1 MDEYV
6 FGANILENLTTGMY
20 QDSRVIYREYIQNAS
35 DQIDFARKEGLLV
48 KGKELI
54 DIQLDARER
63 TITITDNAT
72 GIPSAKFKEVLTNIA
87 DSDKQIGEAKG
98 FRGIGRLCGLAYCR
112 ELVFSSKAPGE
123 TQINTLR
130 CYASKMR
137 ELIDKNNQ
145 GEKIS
150 AQEVLNEIYE
160 FSEPIKTKRKDDHW
174 FKVEL
179 LDVNAENRDL
189 LDFQYVKDYLS
200 FVAPVPYKNKFL
212 FRQKV
217 YEHAKQIGERI
228 DEYKITL
235 NGKPIV
241 KNYGTRF
248 KTSKG
253 EDEIFDVVFKDFYD
267 DSNQLIAWSWFGLSH
282 FKAVIQKDCQM
293 RGLRLRKE
301 NIQIGDDDAL
311 KKLFKEDRGS
321 HYFVGEV
328 FAVSKLLIPNS
339 QRDYFNENNG
349 RLVFE
354 QRIRRYFND
363 ELTRLYRDGSEIN
376 SAYDKINAYEKK
388 VSEFQQKQESGDFID
403 DDYKQQA
410 AQVVE
415 KAKKDAE
422 KAQSNIEKKK
432 QKIEQ
437 DPSNPANRIISR
449 IEEERKRH
457 NDEEKR
463 NAKAKNKKQGEGKSE
478 KTDKAG
484 RRVDKLTSVQNRDRK
499 LISKIFSII
508 YASTDEET
516 AEKIIKNIEDE
527 FR

>member
-1 MDEYV
+1 MEEYV

-35 DQIDFARKEGLLV
+35 DQIDIARREGLLA
-48 KGKELI
+48 KGQELI
-54 DIQLDARER
+54 DIQLDDKER

-72 GIPSAKFKEVLTNIA
+72 GIPAAKFREVLANIA
-87 DSDKQIGEAKG
+87 DSSKQIGEAKG

-123 TQINTLR
+123 SQISVLR
-130 CYASKMR
+130 CYAAKMR
-137 ELIDKNNQ
+137 ELIDRNNQ
-145 GEKIS
+145 GQKVS
-150 AQEVLNEIYE
+150 AQELLNEIYE
-160 FSEPIKTKRKDDHW
+160 FPEPIKSRHKDEHW
-174 FKVEL
+174 FRVEL
-179 LDVNAENRDL
+179 IDVNKENQDL

-217 YEHAKQIGERI
+217 YQHAEQIGARI

-235 NGKPIV
+235 NGEPLV
-241 KNYGTRF
+241 KNYGTKF

-253 EDEIFDVVFKDFYD
+253 EDEIFDIVFKDFYD

-311 KKLFKEDRGS
+311 KKLFKEDRGP

-328 FAVSKLLIPNS
+328 FAVSKYLIPNS
-339 QRDYFNENNG
+339 QRDYFNENDS
-349 RLVFE
+349 RITFE
-354 QRIRRYFND
+354 QRVRRYFND

-376 SAYDKINAYEKK
+376 SAYDKISAYEKK
-388 VSEFQQKQESGDFID
+388 ASEFQQKQKNGDFID
-403 DDYKQQA
+403 DDHKQQA
-410 AQVVE
+410 AQAVE
-415 KAKKDAE
+415 KAKKNAE
-422 KAQSNIEKKK
+422 KAQNEIEKKK
-432 QKIEQ
+432 QRIDQ

-449 IEEERKRH
+449 IEEERKH
-457 NDEEKR
+457 QEAEEKT
-463 NAKAKNKKQGEGKSE
+463 NTEIQSK
-478 KTDKAG
+478 KTDDDKGQKADKASH
-484 RRVDKLTSVQNRDRK
+484 RVDKLTSVQKRDRK
-499 LISKIFSII
+499 LLSKIFSII

-516 AEKIIKNIEDE
+516 AEKIITKIEDE
-527 FR
+527 FK

>member
-35 DQIDFARKEGLLV
+35 DQIDIARREGLLE

-54 DIQLDARER
+54 DIQLDDKGRN
-63 TITITDNAT
+63 ITITDNAT
-72 GIPSAKFKEVLTNIA
+72 GMPAAKFREVLANIA
-87 DSDKQIGEAKG
+87 DSNKQVGEAKG

-123 TQINTLR
+123 SHISVLR
-130 CYASKMR
+130 CYAARMR

-145 GEKIS
+145 GEKVS
-150 AQEVLNEIYE
+150 AQELLNEIYE
-160 FSEPIKTKRKDDHW
+160 FPEPVKAENKNEHW
-174 FKVEL
+174 FRVEL
-179 LDVNAENRDL
+179 IDVNKENRDL

-200 FVAPVPYKNKFL
+200 FVAPVPYKNTFI

-235 NGKPIV
+235 NGEPIV
-241 KNYGTRF
+241 KNYGTKF

-253 EDEIFDVVFKDFYD
+253 EDEIFDIVFKDFYD
-267 DSNQLIAWSWFGLSH
+267 DLGRLIAWSWFGLSH

-301 NIQIGDDDAL
+301 NIQIGDDGAL
-311 KKLFKEDRGS
+311 KNLFKEDRGS
-321 HYFVGEV
+321 HYFVGEI
-328 FAVSKLLIPNS
+328 FAVSKSLIPNS
-339 QRDYFNENNG
+339 QRDYFNENNS
-349 RLVFE
+349 RIAFE
-354 QRIRRYFND
+354 QCVRRYFND

-376 SAYDKINAYEKK
+376 SAYDKISAYEKK
-388 VSEFQQKQESGDFID
+388 VAEFQQKQKNGDFID
-403 DDYKQQA
+403 DNHRQQA
-410 AQVVE
+410 AQAVE
-415 KAKKDAE
+415 KAKKNAE
-422 KAQSNIEKKK
+422 KAKSDIEKKK
-432 QKIEQ
+432 QKIDQ
-437 DPSNPANRIISR
+437 DPLNPANRIISR
-449 IEEERKRH
+449 VEEERKSREA
-457 NDEEKR
+457 EEKK
-463 NAKAKNKKQGEGKSE
+463 NAKSQRRKTGDGNGQ
-478 KTDKAG
+478 KTDKVG
-484 RRVDKLTSVQNRDRK
+484 RRVDRLTSVEKRDRK

-516 AEKIIKNIEDE
+516 AEKIISKIEDE
-527 FR
+527 FK

>member
-179 LDVNAENRDL
+179 LYVNAENRDL

-235 NGKPIV
+235 NGEPIV

-311 KKLFKEDRGS
+311 LAL
-321 HYFVGEV
+321 H
-328 FAVSKLLIPNS
+328 
-339 QRDYFNENNG
+339 
-349 RLVFE
+349 
-354 QRIRRYFND
+354 
-363 ELTRLYRDGSEIN
+363 
-376 SAYDKINAYEKK
+376 
-388 VSEFQQKQESGDFID
+388 
-403 DDYKQQA
+403 
-410 AQVVE
+410 
-415 KAKKDAE
+415 
-422 KAQSNIEKKK
+422 
-432 QKIEQ
+432 
-437 DPSNPANRIISR
+437 
-449 IEEERKRH
+449 
-457 NDEEKR
+457 
-463 NAKAKNKKQGEGKSE
+463 
-478 KTDKAG
+478 
-484 RRVDKLTSVQNRDRK
+484 
-499 LISKIFSII
+499 
-508 YASTDEET
+508 
-516 AEKIIKNIEDE
+516 
-527 FR
+527 

>member
-35 DQIDFARKEGLLV
+35 DQIDIARREGLLAE
-48 KGKELI
+48 GQELI
-54 DIQLDARER
+54 DIQLDDKKR

-72 GIPSAKFKEVLTNIA
+72 GIPASKFKEVLANIA
-87 DSDKQIGEAKG
+87 DSNKQIGEAKG

-123 TQINTLR
+123 SHVSVLR
-130 CYASKMR
+130 CYAARMR

-145 GEKIS
+145 GEKVS
-150 AQEVLNEIYE
+150 AQELLNEIYE
-160 FSEPIKTKRKDDHW
+160 FLEPIKAEHKNEHW
-174 FKVEL
+174 FRVEL
-179 LDVNAENRDL
+179 IDVNRENRDL

-200 FVAPVPYKNKFL
+200 FVAPVPYKNTFI

-217 YEHAKQIGERI
+217 YEHAEQIGERI
-228 DEYKITL
+228 DQYKIRL
-235 NGKPIV
+235 NSEPIV
-241 KNYGTRF
+241 KNYGTKF

-328 FAVSKLLIPNS
+328 FAVSKFLIPNS
-339 QRDYFNENNG
+339 QRDYFNENDS
-349 RLVFE
+349 RIAFE
-354 QRIRRYFND
+354 QHIRRYFND

-376 SAYDKINAYEKK
+376 SAYDKISAYEKK
-388 VSEFQQKQESGDFID
+388 ATEFQQKQKNGDFID
-403 DDYKQQA
+403 EDHRQQA
-410 AQVVE
+410 AQAVE
-415 KAKKDAE
+415 KAKKNAE
-422 KAQSNIEKKK
+422 KAKSDIEKKK
-432 QKIEQ
+432 QKIDQ
-437 DPSNPANRIISR
+437 DSSNPANRIISR
-449 IEEERKRH
+449 IEEERKRQ
-457 NDEEKR
+457 KS
-463 NAKAKNKKQGEGKSE
+463 EGKKIAKSQSKKADDDNQ

-484 RRVDKLTSVQNRDRK
+484 RRVDRLTSVQKRDRK
-499 LISKIFSII
+499 LLSKIFSII

-516 AEKIIKNIEDE
+516 AEKIIIKIEDE
-527 FR
+527 FK